1 MRWWSYLLIGLGA
14 YLLFMLIELPAQHV
28 LGWVSSK
35 TNKLPFS
42 FSTVTGTLR
51 KGKAEDVSYK
61 GIPLGDLRWRF
72 KPSNLLTGSISFD
85 IKIRDEE
92 QSIDGRIARI
102 LDGSYQLEA
111 IKGQVLA
118 TIVPKILNLSQVE
131 INGKIDL
138 NLNHLTIKH
147 QRIISTDGQI
157 KWLNPAMVQPFKL
170 KVGDLNADLTMDGQD
185 NVKVKIKDLRGVTS
199 VDGEL
204 SLTSEGN
211 FNLNGTIKPGAEA
224 DPGLSNA
231 LKAIAKPQKDG
242 SFLLSFNGNL

>member
-28 LGWVSSK
+28 LGWVSSE

-42 FSTVTGTLR
+42 FSSVTGTLR
-51 KGKAEDVSYK
+51 KGKAEDVSYQ
-61 GIPLGDLRWRF
+61 GIPLGGLRWRF
-72 KPSNLLTGSISFD
+72 NSSDLLTGSISFD

-92 QSIDGRIARI
+92 QSINGRIARTI
-102 LDGSYQLEA
+102 GGGYQLEA

-118 TIVPKILNLSQVE
+118 TMIPKMLDLNQVG

-138 NLNHLTIKH
+138 DLNHLTIEN
-147 QRIISTDGQI
+147 QRIISADGQI
-157 KWLNPAMVQPFKL
+157 RWLNPALVQPFKL
-170 KVGDLNADLTMDGQD
+170 KVGDLNADVTMDEQD
-185 NVKVKIKDLRGVTS
+185 NVKVKIKDLGGATS

-211 FNLNGTIKPGAEA
+211 FNLNGTIKPGAGA
-224 DPGLSNA
+224 DPGLSSA
-231 LKAIAKPQKDG
+231 LKAVAKHQKDG
-242 SFLLSFNGNL
+242 SFLLNFSGNL